1 MDKLT
6 KYKKLIKQL
15 LQEYVEIDNRN
26 ANGGDNEAERLLITD
41 DEHGH
46 YIWLNLGWWKGERL
60 NSPTIQVRLKNGKIW
75 IEEDWTDIGFADQ
88 LMEAGV
94 PKEDIVLAFH
104 APELRELTEFAVA

>member
-6 KYKKLIKQL
+6 NYKNLIKQIL
-15 LQEYVEIDNRN
+15 RQYVELDNRSSN
-26 ANGGDNEAERLLITD
+26 ADNQTEHLLIAD
-41 DEHGH
+41 DEQAH

-60 NSPTIQVRLKNGKIW
+60 NSPTIQARLKNGKIW

-88 LMEAGV
+88 LIAAGV

-104 APELRELTEFAVA
+104 APYKRPYTGFAVA